1 MVKLLIDG
9 LTTQTD
15 ALVAAKLGANGLG
28 FILDEDNP
36 RYIEFTLAHS
46 IIHQLAPMVAP
57 YITPHRFEPE
67 ILSEL
72 AVKLRAGS
80 LIIPAVH
87 YSKDLQALPCPITV
101 KGSQDEISVLCSKSD
116 RKLHGIV
123 TDLPLSAIPDWTE
136 RDRHH
141 WKKLN
146 QEHHL
151 LLPCDVEPDALLDAM
166 ATFQPAAL
174 YFQGAS
180 ESHTGLQDWPKV
192 QAYVQ
197 AIQQIVERV

>member
-1 MVKLLIDG
+1 MLKLLIDG

-28 FILDEDNP
+28 FILDEGDA

-46 IIHQLAPMVAP
+46 IIHELAPMVVP
-57 YITPHRFEPE
+57 YITPDRFEPE
-67 ILSEL
+67 ILNEL

-80 LIIPAVH
+80 LIIPAAN
-87 YSKDLQALPCPITV
+87 YSKALQALPCTITI
-101 KGSQDEISVLCSKSD
+101 KGSRDKISELLSESD
-116 RKLHGIV
+116 RKLHAIV
-123 TDLPLSAIPDWTE
+123 SDLSLSEFAELAE
-136 RDRHH
+136 RDKHH
-141 WKKLN
+141 WRKLN

-151 LLPCDVEPDALLDAM
+151 FLPCDVEPEGLLDAIE
-166 ATFQPAAL
+166 TIQPAAL

-180 ESHTGLQDWPKV
+180 ESHTGLQDWPKI